1 MKLNREKCVWEVK
14 RLKSIERDQGEQIR
28 NRKARIYRNLIKLNR
43 PRAIERYRA
52 LKRPVLAIELAIEDL
67 TRGFLNNEA
76 RWIEVAI
83 EELSRRQKVSQWIEL
98 AIESYREGD
107 KKKLKGL
114 NRQLI
119 CQELSRLLKNSFS
132 KKRKTQI

>member
-1 MKLNREKCVWEVK
+1 MCLGSEKVEINRERSRRVDQ
-14 RLKSIERDQGEQIR
+14 KSQSTY
-28 NRKARIYRNLIKLNR
+28 IYRNLIKLNR
-43 PRAIERYRA
+43 SRAIERYRA
-52 LKRPVLAIELAIEDL
+52 LKRPVLAIELDIEDL

-83 EELSRRQKVSQWIEL
+83 EELSWRQKVSQWIEL

-114 NRQLI
+114 NR
-119 CQELSRLLKNSFS
+119 
-132 KKRKTQI
+132 